1 MVCAT
6 LPGHF
11 QLDVTNRDHS
21 AQDIWDVLVAASAER
36 ISIETAGQLLEVTP
50 RGTLVAAQ

>member
-21 AQDIWDVLVAASAER
+21 AQDIWDVLVAASAGR

>member
-1 MVCAT
+1 MVWAT
-6 LPGHF
+6 LQGHF
-11 QLDVTNRDHS
+11 QLDMTNRDHS

-36 ISIETAGQLLEVTP
+36 ISIEMAGQLLEVAP